1 MNLGNKT
8 TLPPK
13 STPADRAFIRSLLE
27 RLRRGSDMRRAKIRR
42 LKQSVREHTYEN
54 RLKLNI
60 AAERLADELE

>member
-1 MNLGNKT
+1 
-8 TLPPK
+8 
-13 STPADRAFIRSLLE
+13 
-27 RLRRGSDMRRAKIRR
+27 MRRAKIRR